1 MAQSGLLSPAP
12 NAGYQSDDPGVEEA
26 LLTGEHVDR
35 KDSGNRVKGV
45 IRRWKNPII
54 TLWAAIA
61 TIIILVIGVLYVRSH
76 PDGDKSD
83 SDAPHKAI
91 RPKRNLIF
99 MVSDGMGPTSLSL
112 TRSWRQFTENLPID
126 DVLTLDKH
134 FIGSSRTRSSNSL
147 VTDSAAGATAFSCGM
162 KSYNGAIS
170 MLPDGS
176 PCGTVLEAAKAAG
189 FMTGLVV
196 TTSIT
201 DATPACFNAHVNMR
215 WEQDRI
221 AEQQIGDYPLGRVTD
236 IMLGGGY
243 CHFLPNTT
251 QGSCREDNRDLVKE
265 AKANKIGFIHKLNDF
280 HLLKKGKNVKLP
292 LFGLFAST
300 DIPYEIDRKDDE
312 YPSLAAMAETAITA
326 LERAT
331 KDSDKGYFLMIEGS
345 RIDHTGHGN
354 DPAAQVREVRAY
366 DQTFEVVLRK
376 IKASKT
382 ETVVISTSD
391 HETGGLS
398 AARQLNESYPSY
410 LWYPGVLANATRSS
424 EFLSN
429 ALTEFS
435 MTDKSDVASYLRKE
449 LFPLAGITDAGNE
462 EIVKLVR
469 YKLANMPTAYIWAD
483 MISRRAQIGWSTHGH
498 SAVDVNIYGYP
509 PERVQ
514 KLWGNHEN
522 TDVGKF
528 LRNYLNVDVDAVT
541 KKLRGTAD
549 ASWIGRTLPEILEDA
564 HKSMGVGGAV
574 GEVTVSGLNDY
585 QGVHKRACMH

>member
-1 MAQSGLLSPAP
+1 MAQSGMLSPAP
-12 NAGYQSDDPGVEEA
+12 VSGYQSDDPSAEEA

-35 KDSGNRVKGV
+35 KDSGDRIKGTLK
-45 IRRWKNPII
+45 RWKNPII

-76 PDGDKSD
+76 PEGGQDHM
-83 SDAPHKAI
+83 PHKAI
-91 RPKRNLIF
+91 RGKRNLIF
-99 MVSDGMGPTSLSL
+99 MVSDGMGPTSLEL
-112 TRSWRQFTENLPID
+112 TRSWRQFTENLPYD

-147 VTDSAAGATAFSCGM
+147 ITDSAAGATAFSCGL

-170 MLPDGS
+170 ILPGGD

-189 FMTGLVV
+189 YMTGLVV

-236 IMLGGGY
+236 LMLGGGY
-243 CHFLPNTT
+243 CHFLPNSTK
-251 QGSCREDNRDLVKE
+251 GSCRADNRDLVEE
-265 AKANKIGFIHKLNDF
+265 ARANNINFIHKLKEF
-280 HLLKKGKNVKLP
+280 HSLKLGEEVNLP

-300 DIPYEIDRKDDE
+300 DIPFDLDRSDDE
-312 YPSLAAMAETAITA
+312 YPSLPAMAETAITA
-326 LERAT
+326 LELAT

-345 RIDHTGHGN
+345 RIDHAGHAN

-366 DQTFEVVLRK
+366 DRTFEVVLKK
-376 IKASKT
+376 IEESSV
-382 ETVVISTSD
+382 ETIVVSTSD
-391 HETGGLS
+391 HETGGLA
-398 AARQLNESYPSY
+398 AARQLHEAYPDY
-410 LWYPGVLANATRSS
+410 LWYPGVLANASRSS
-424 EFLSN
+424 EFLSS
-429 ALTEFS
+429 ALISFKG
-435 MTDKSDVASYLRKE
+435 TDKSDIAAYLEKE
-449 LFPLAGITDAGNE
+449 LFPLAGITDAGNG
-462 EIVKLVR
+462 EIIKLVH
-469 YKLANMPTAYIWAD
+469 YKIEKMPTGPIWAD

-509 PERVQ
+509 FERVK

-522 TDVGKF
+522 TEIGEF
-528 LRNYLNVDVDAVT
+528 LRDYLNVDVDAVT

-549 ASWIGRTLPEILEDA
+549 ASWMGKGLHEILEETG
-564 HKSMGVGGAV
+564 KSMGVGGAV
-574 GEVTVSGLNDY
+574 GEETVSGLNDY
-585 QGVHKRACMH
+585 QGIHKRACMH